1 MTSPAYRATV
11 LVVLAA
17 AVLCTAGFAAGPL
30 FRGAEG
36 VPADAV
42 VLFDGKDLS
51 QWVSTEAGKPSPW
64 KVENGYCIASG
75 GDIRSQQ
82 LFGDCQ
88 LHAEFWLPKPAGTG
102 RGRVNS
108 GVFFNDFTHEIQIL
122 DSYGVERPGV
132 GDCGAIY
139 SITPPL
145 VNASRPAEQWQSFD
159 MVYHAPRFDAAGKKT
174 AHARVTVFL
183 NGVLV
188 QDDAEVLSA
197 TPDHN
202 APEPMGTGPIR
213 LQDHGFP
220 VRFRNV
226 WVRPLG

>member
-1 MTSPAYRATV
+1 MSRSQTGPMLGAV
-11 LVVLAA
+11 LALVALCALAA
-17 AVLCTAGFAAGPL
+17 ATAPL
-30 FRGAEG
+30 FTGGEA
-36 VPADAV
+36 VPKDAV

-51 QWVSTEAGKPSPW
+51 QWVMCDSGKPAEW
-64 KVENGYCIASG
+64 KVENGYCIAGG
-75 GDIRSQQ
+75 GDIRSRV
-82 LFGDCQ
+82 LFTDCQ
-88 LHAEFWLPKPAGTG
+88 LHAEFWLPKMSDTG
-102 RGRVNS
+102 HGRVNS

-122 DSYGVERPGV
+122 DSYGVDRPGD

-139 SITPPL
+139 SITPPM
-145 VNASRPAEQWQSFD
+145 VNASRPPEQWQSFD
-159 MVYHAPRFDAAGKKT
+159 IVFRAPRFDAAGKKT
-174 AHARVTVFL
+174 ENARVTVFH

-188 QDDAEVLSA
+188 HNNAEVPSA

-202 APEPMGTGPIR
+202 APEPVGPGPIR